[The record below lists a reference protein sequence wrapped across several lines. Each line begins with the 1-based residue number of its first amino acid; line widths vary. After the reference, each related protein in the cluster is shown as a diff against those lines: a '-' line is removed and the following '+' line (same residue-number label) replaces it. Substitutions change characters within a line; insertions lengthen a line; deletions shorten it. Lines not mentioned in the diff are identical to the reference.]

1 MTGKGVDVKQDPFQQ
16 LTEIMATLRSPQG
29 CPWDREQTH
38 ETLRPYLLE
47 ETYEVL
53 EAIDNNDHPHL
64 KEELGDL
71 LLQIVFHAQIAGD
84 ENRFTIDDVIL
95 GISEKLIRRHPHVF
109 GDAVIRTAE
118 EQTAHWEQI
127 KKKEG
132 KRSAIDGIPAELPSL
147 TRARR
152 IQEKAASTGFD
163 WTAIGEVYSKVKEE
177 REELEE
183 AMRQNDPARIEEEF
197 GDLLFALVNLARF
210 LALDPEAALRKAV
223 DKFSDR
229 FSKVEKKARE
239 HGRDM
244 HTMDLAAL
252 DAIWEEVKTGEVRK

>member
-1 MTGKGVDVKQDPFQQ
+1 
-16 LTEIMATLRSPQG
+16 MATLRSPEG

-53 EAIDNNDHPHL
+53 EAIDKHDDANL

-71 LLQIVFHAQIAGD
+71 LLQIVFHAQIARD
-84 ENRFTIDDVIL
+84 DNRFTIDDVID
-95 GISEKLIRRHPHVF
+95 GIAEKLIRRHPHVF
-109 GDAVIRTAE
+109 ADAVIKTAS
-118 EQTAHWEQI
+118 EQTVHWEKV

-132 KRSAIDGIPAELPSL
+132 KRSAIDGIPSELPSL

-152 IQEKAASTGFD
+152 MQEKAASTGFD
-163 WTAIGEVYSKVKEE
+163 WTAIDDVHSKV

-183 AMRQNDPARIEEEF
+183 LDEAMQGENSEHITEEF

-223 DKFSDR
+223 NKFADR
-229 FSKVEKKARE
+229 FKKVEKTVQE
-239 HGRDM
+239 NSQDM
-244 HTMDLAAL
+244 HTMTLEEL
-252 DAIWEEVKTGEVRK
+252 DEIWETVKTAENRERPGGGTR